1 MHLSTNIND
10 YIDDNSLDDM
20 KIWGDSTNSST
31 NNAELQST
39 QNTVFIVDDQ
49 TTSRIIMENIAKTI
63 GDNID
68 VKCFDNATD
77 ALLETE
83 SSTPDLVLTDYKM
96 PNIDGVEFIKRLRK
110 SINCQDIPIVIVTA
124 LDDKN
129 ALYMALEAGA
139 TDFLVKPVDPHECK
153 ARCRNLLTMQRQRM
167 IIKNHAN
174 SLEHKIKEAT
184 NQILLREMETLSR
197 LARAGEFKGKISG
210 RNLIRMG
217 NFTDIIAEGIG
228 LEEER
233 REILKISSTMHDIGK
248 IGIPDS
254 ILMKEGPLDK
264 EEFDIMKEHC
274 HMGHEILK
282 DSPSPYLQ
290 MSAVIAH
297 QHHEKFNGSGYPYGL
312 KGDEITIETR
322 ICSVADVFD
331 ALITK
336 RSYKEIW
343 PLDKAYDYI
352 LNERGEHF
360 DPECVDAFFEQKE
373 KINET
378 IEYLND
384 NPMNNEFLS

>member
-1 MHLSTNIND
+1 MEVRGLSMHLLKNTND
-10 YIDDNSLDDM
+10 YIDDKSLINM
-20 KIWGDSTNSST
+20 KIGSDRMISST

-39 QNTVFIVDDQ
+39 QDTVFIVDDQ

-77 ALLETE
+77 ALLEAE

-110 SINCQDIPIVIVTA
+110 SANCQDIPIVIITA
-124 LDDKN
+124 LDDKK
-129 ALYMALEAGA
+129 ALYIALEAGA
-139 TDFLVKPVDPHECK
+139 TDFLVKPVDPHECR
-153 ARCRNLLTMQRQRM
+153 ARCHNLLTMQRQRM
-167 IIKNHAN
+167 IIKNHAS
-174 SLEHKIKEAT
+174 SLEYKIKEAT

-217 NFTDIIAEGIG
+217 KFTAIIAEEVGI
-228 LEEER
+228 EEER

-254 ILMKEGPLDK
+254 ILMKEGPLEK

-274 HMGHEILK
+274 RMGHEILK

-290 MSAVIAH
+290 MGAVIAQ
-297 QHHEKFNGSGYPYGL
+297 QHHEKFNGSGYPFGL
-312 KGDEITIETR
+312 KGDEISIETR
-322 ICSVADVFD
+322 ISSVADVFD

-352 LNERGEHF
+352 LNEKGEHF
-360 DPECVDAFFEQKE
+360 DPECVDAFFSQKN

-378 IEYLND
+378 IECLTIT
-384 NPMNNEFLS
+384 

>member
-1 MHLSTNIND
+1 MEAQELSKHLLKNTND
-10 YIDDNSLDDM
+10 YIDDKSLINM
-20 KIWGDSTNSST
+20 KIGSDRMISST

-39 QNTVFIVDDQ
+39 QDTVFIVDDQ

-63 GDNID
+63 GDNIG
-68 VKCFDNATD
+68 VKCYDNAAD
-77 ALLETE
+77 ALLEAE

-110 SINCQDIPIVIVTA
+110 STNCQDIPIVIITA

-139 TDFLVKPVDPHECK
+139 TDFLVKPVDPHECR

-217 NFTDIIAEGIG
+217 KFTAIIAEEIGI
-228 LEEER
+228 EEER

-254 ILMKEGPLDK
+254 ILMKEGPLEK
-264 EEFDIMKEHC
+264 EEFDIMKGHC
-274 HMGHEILK
+274 RMGHEILK
-282 DSPSPYLQ
+282 NSPSPYLQ
-290 MSAVIAH
+290 MGAVIAH
-297 QHHEKFNGSGYPYGL
+297 QHHEKFNGSGYPFGL
-312 KGDEITIETR
+312 KGDEISIETR
-322 ICSVADVFD
+322 ISSVADVFD

-352 LNERGEHF
+352 LNEKGEHF
-360 DPECVDAFFEQKE
+360 DPECVDAFFSQKN

-378 IEYLND
+378 IECLTIT
-384 NPMNNEFLS
+384 

>member
-1 MHLSTNIND
+1 MHLLTNTND
-10 YIDDNSLDDM
+10 CFDDNSLDTMDIGNDRM
-20 KIWGDSTNSST
+20 ISSN

-39 QNTVFIVDDQ
+39 KNTVFIVDDQ
-49 TTSRIIMENIAKTI
+49 TTSRIIMENIAQTI
-63 GDNID
+63 GNDID
-68 VKCFDNATD
+68 VKSFDNATD
-77 ALLETE
+77 ALSETK
-83 SSTPDLVLTDYKM
+83 SSTPDLVITDYKM

-110 SINCQDIPIVIVTA
+110 SNNCQDIPIVIVTA

-129 ALYMALEAGA
+129 ALYLALEAGA

-153 ARCRNLLTMQRQRM
+153 ARCRNLLTMQQQRM

-197 LARAGEFKGKISG
+197 LARAGEFKGKITG

-217 NFTDIIAEGIG
+217 NFTSIIAEGIG
-228 LEEER
+228 LEDER

-274 HMGHEILK
+274 RMGHEILK

-290 MSAVIAH
+290 MGAVIAQ
-297 QHHEKFNGSGYPYGL
+297 QHHEKFNGKGYPYGL
-312 KGDEITIETR
+312 KGDAISIETR
-322 ICSVADVFD
+322 ISSVADVFD

-336 RSYKEIW
+336 RSYKDIW
-343 PLDKAYDYI
+343 PLDKAYEYI
-352 LNERGEHF
+352 LNESGEHF
-360 DPECVDAFFEQKE
+360 DPDCVDAFFEQKD

-378 IEYLND
+378 IEYLNE